1 MVRVVMGG
9 SDSTMYSTLTSSLE
23 RSFLC
28 LGPGPNLY
36 IALLYI
42 YHRSI
47 LILGRTPIRAGRD
60 PMFLSGTTQKTG
72 LLGIRDSPPVPGDL
86 GLASLGSESLGRLGD
101 LGFWIGGLEQEKRR
115 VRGRADGSLMTRA
128 MVSNAP
134 RHASWYHRRT
144 SDASSPPPLEP
155 RP

>member
-1 MVRVVMGG
+1 VVRVVMGG
-9 SDSTMYSTLTSSLE
+9 SDSTLYSTLTSSLE

-28 LGPGPNLY
+28 LGPGPSLY

-47 LILGRTPIRAGRD
+47 LILGRTLIRAGRD

-86 GLASLGSESLGRLGD
+86 GLASLILVDQVVATTQCWLTWSPKAVLPTVLVNHLFLTSGGR
-101 LGFWIGGLEQEKRR
+101 
-115 VRGRADGSLMTRA
+115 M
-128 MVSNAP
+128 
-134 RHASWYHRRT
+134 
-144 SDASSPPPLEP
+144 
-155 RP
+155 